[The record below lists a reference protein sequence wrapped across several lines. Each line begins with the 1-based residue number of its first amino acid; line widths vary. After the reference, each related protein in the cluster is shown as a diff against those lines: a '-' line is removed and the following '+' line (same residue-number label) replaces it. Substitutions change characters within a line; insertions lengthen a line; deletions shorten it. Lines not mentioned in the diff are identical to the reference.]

1 MALSITKTH
10 HDSAQ
15 NYAECCYADCNVLFI
30 VMLRINLLMLKVTML
45 SFVMLNVVMLSVM
58 VPIKRSLPN
67 VKKLFSSVIYKCL

>member
-1 MALSITKTH
+1 MALSITNTH

-15 NYAECCYADCNVLFI
+15 NYADCNVLFI

-58 VPIKRSLPN
+58 VPIKRSVPN
-67 VKKLFSSVIYKCL
+67 VKKLFSSVIYKCS